1 MYGINSPKT
10 FNFSA
15 FRYVAIQKKVIRN
28 SLNNTVTGTNVL
40 MSYCIQHYC
49 PDLSRFNIS
58 RCPIYRKD
66 WKVLSS
72 INAKGLGQKKSGR
85 TE

>member
-58 RCPIYRKD
+58 PVVQFIGK
-66 WKVLSS
+66 
-72 INAKGLGQKKSGR
+72 IGR
-85 TE
+85 FYLV